1 MTEKNE
7 KTGED
12 LSRRDFMAN
21 TAMTLGLVASL
32 GTGAYYGVRYMVPTI
47 KKTKFTDVLVGNV
60 KKLPIN
66 GTKEFIDNQGKK
78 AILVN
83 NGQEIKAFSKI
94 CTHLGCEVEW
104 QGEKKQFFCPCH
116 EGFFDANGK
125 VLAGPPPRPLDEYK
139 VTIKDD
145 NIFVA
150 LKEV

>member
-83 NGQEIKAFSKI
+83 NGQEI
-94 CTHLGCEVEW
+94 
-104 QGEKKQFFCPCH
+104 
-116 EGFFDANGK
+116 
-125 VLAGPPPRPLDEYK
+125 
-139 VTIKDD
+139 
-145 NIFVA
+145 
-150 LKEV
+150 